1 MTLARNECSAP
12 IRLSIP
18 AGEVGE
24 WSIDANH
31 STRSPDAP
39 LYLLAGSGGAPRIS
53 GLLCSGS
60 PEGKLVA
67 AAGSTCINTEGGKSS
82 TLWVK
87 ESGSTD
93 VGWVAV
99 A

>member
-1 MTLARNECSAP
+1 MLR
-12 IRLSIP
+12 IP
-18 AGEVGE
+18 HGM
-24 WSIDANH
+24 
-31 STRSPDAP
+31 
-39 LYLLAGSGGAPRIS
+39 YLVAGSGGVPRIS

-60 PEGKLVA
+60 PEGVLVGA
-67 AAGSTCINTEGGKSS
+67 VGSMCINTVGGKGE